1 VCKHQLRGYVTS
13 RNLSLTINQDECP
26 EGTFDEGETH
36 MKKTRLVRAAALA
49 VSLAF
54 VAAACG
60 DDSDSGSTED
70 TTAAAEETTTGD
82 TTAPAEGGE
91 AAGGATCAE
100 GTSIAF
106 FGALSGDAGNLGQN
120 IKKGAELAV
129 AQFNAANAGC
139 QVTLKEFD
147 SQGSPDQAPA
157 LATEAIADAAILGI
171 VGPAFSGESKAV
183 NPLFDEAGLSIITP
197 SATNEALNDNGW
209 KIFHRALAGD
219 DKQGPGI
226 VAYIQNKLAAETVGV
241 IDDASEYGKGIAD
254 IVREGL
260 GDKVVASDS
269 IDPAAADFSAAV
281 SKMKDAAPAAIFYG
295 GYYAEAGKLAKQL
308 RDAGV
313 ESTLVFGDGV
323 KDIGYIEAAGPAA
336 EGSIITCT
344 CADGGSNADFAAAYG
359 EQFPGETPQ
368 TYAAEAYDAANAFL
382 AAITSGAADRAAVLE
397 FLKSYDAAG
406 VTKQIKWDETGE
418 VAGNAV
424 YSYKVEGGAIVVEG
438 LIE

>member
-1 VCKHQLRGYVTS
+1 
-13 RNLSLTINQDECP
+13 
-26 EGTFDEGETH
+26 

-183 NPLFDEAGLSIITP
+183 NPLFDEAGLAIITP

-226 VAYIQNKLAAETVGV
+226 VTYIQNKLAAETVGV

-281 SKMKDAAPAAIFYG
+281 SKMKDAAPAAIFFG

-359 EQFPGETPQ
+359 ELFPGETPQ

-382 AAITSGAADRAAVLE
+382 AGIASGAADRAAVLE

>member
-1 VCKHQLRGYVTS
+1 
-13 RNLSLTINQDECP
+13 
-26 EGTFDEGETH
+26 
-36 MKKTRLVRAAALA
+36 MKKTRIVRAAALA

-70 TTAAAEETTTGD
+70 TTAAEETTTGD
-82 TTAPAEGGE
+82 TTAAGE
-91 AAGGATCAE
+91 DTAAGDVTCAE

-120 IKKGAELAV
+120 IRKGAEVAV

-139 QVTLKEFD
+139 QVELKDFD
-147 SQGSPDQAPA
+147 SQGNPDQAPA
-157 LATEAIADAAILGI
+157 LATQAIEDANILGI
-171 VGPAFSGESKAV
+171 VGPAFSGESKAA

-209 KIFHRALAGD
+209 AVFHRALAGD

-226 VAYIQNKLAAETVGV
+226 VTYIQNTLAAETVGV
-241 IDDASEYGKGIAD
+241 IDDATEYGKGLAD

-260 GDKVVASDS
+260 GDVVVASDS

-313 ESTLVFGDGV
+313 ESILVFGDGV
-323 KDIGYIEAAGPAA
+323 KDVGYIEAAGPAA

-382 AAITSGAADRAAVLE
+382 AAIASGAADRAAVLE

>member
-1 VCKHQLRGYVTS
+1 VT
-13 RNLSLTINQDECP
+13 
-26 EGTFDEGETH
+26 
-36 MKKTRLVRAAALA
+36 
-49 VSLAF
+49 
-54 VAAACG
+54 
-60 DDSDSGSTED
+60 
-70 TTAAAEETTTGD
+70 
-82 TTAPAEGGE
+82 
-91 AAGGATCAE
+91 
-100 GTSIAF
+100 
-106 FGALSGDAGNLGQN
+106 
-120 IKKGAELAV
+120 
-129 AQFNAANAGC
+129 
-139 QVTLKEFD
+139 
-147 SQGSPDQAPA
+147 
-157 LATEAIADAAILGI
+157 
-171 VGPAFSGESKAV
+171 
-183 NPLFDEAGLSIITP
+183 
-197 SATNEALNDNGW
+197 
-209 KIFHRALAGD
+209 
-219 DKQGPGI
+219 
-226 VAYIQNKLAAETVGV
+226 YIQNKLAAETVGV

-382 AAITSGAADRAAVLE
+382 AAIASGAADRAAVLE

>member
-1 VCKHQLRGYVTS
+1 MCKHQLRGYVTS
-13 RNLSLTINQDECP
+13 RNLSLTINQDGCP

>member
-1 VCKHQLRGYVTS
+1 
-13 RNLSLTINQDECP
+13 
-26 EGTFDEGETH
+26 

-60 DDSDSGSTED
+60 DDNDSASTED

-82 TTAPAEGGE
+82 TTAEGE
-91 AAGGATCAE
+91 TTEGGATCAE

-139 QVTLKEFD
+139 QVELKEYD

-157 LATEAIADAAILGI
+157 LATEAIGDATVLGI

-183 NPLFDEAGLSIITP
+183 NPLFDEAGLAIITP

-209 KIFHRALAGD
+209 TVFHRALAGD

-226 VAYIQNKLAAETVGV
+226 VTYIQNTLASETVGV
-241 IDDASEYGKGIAD
+241 IDDASEYGKGLAD

-260 GDKVVASDS
+260 GDAVVASDS

-323 KDIGYIEAAGPAA
+323 KDVGYIEAAGPAA

-382 AAITSGAADRAAVLE
+382 AAIASGAADRAAVLE

>member
-1 VCKHQLRGYVTS
+1 
-13 RNLSLTINQDECP
+13 
-26 EGTFDEGETH
+26 

-226 VAYIQNKLAAETVGV
+226 VTYIQNKLAAETVGV

-323 KDIGYIEAAGPAA
+323 KDVGYIEAAGPAA

-424 YSYKVEGGAIVVEG
+424 YSYKVAEGAIVVEG
-438 LIE
+438 LIS

>member
-1 VCKHQLRGYVTS
+1 
-13 RNLSLTINQDECP
+13 
-26 EGTFDEGETH
+26 

-60 DDSDSGSTED
+60 DDNDSGSTED
-70 TTAAAEETTTGD
+70 TTAAAETATAD
-82 TTAPAEGGE
+82 TTAAAEGGE
-91 AAGGATCAE
+91 AAAGGATCAE

-157 LATEAIADAAILGI
+157 LATQAIEDAAILGI

-183 NPLFDEAGLSIITP
+183 NPAFDEAGLAIITP

-226 VAYIQNKLAAETVGV
+226 VAYIQNTLAAETVGV
-241 IDDASEYGKGIAD
+241 IDDASEYGKGLAD

-260 GDKVVASDS
+260 GDKVVASDA

-323 KDIGYIEAAGPAA
+323 KDVGYIEAAGPAA

-424 YSYKVEGGAIVVEG
+424 YSYKVEGGNIVVEG

>member
-1 VCKHQLRGYVTS
+1 
-13 RNLSLTINQDECP
+13 
-26 EGTFDEGETH
+26 

-139 QVTLKEFD
+139 QVTLKEYD

-157 LATEAIADAAILGI
+157 LATEAIADASVLGI

-183 NPLFDEAGLSIITP
+183 NPLFDEAGLAIITP

-226 VAYIQNKLAAETVGV
+226 VTYIQNKLAAETVGV

-281 SKMKDAAPAAIFYG
+281 SKMKDAAPAAIFFG

-359 EQFPGETPQ
+359 ELFPGETPQ

-382 AAITSGAADRAAVLE
+382 AGIASGAADRAAVLE

>member
-1 VCKHQLRGYVTS
+1 MAA
-13 RNLSLTINQDECP
+13 

>member
-1 VCKHQLRGYVTS
+1 
-13 RNLSLTINQDECP
+13 
-26 EGTFDEGETH
+26 

>member
-1 VCKHQLRGYVTS
+1 
-13 RNLSLTINQDECP
+13 
-26 EGTFDEGETH
+26 

-70 TTAAAEETTTGD
+70 TTAAAEDTATAD
-82 TTAPAEGGE
+82 TTAPAEGDE

-139 QVTLKEFD
+139 QVELKQFD

-157 LATEAIADAAILGI
+157 LATEAIADATILGI

-226 VAYIQNKLAAETVGV
+226 VTYIQNKLAAETVGV

-368 TYAAEAYDAANAFL
+368 TYAAEAYDSANAFL
-382 AAITSGAADRAAVLE
+382 AAIASGAADRAAVLD

>member
-1 VCKHQLRGYVTS
+1 
-13 RNLSLTINQDECP
+13 
-26 EGTFDEGETH
+26 

-226 VAYIQNKLAAETVGV
+226 VTYIQNTLAAETVGV
-241 IDDASEYGKGIAD
+241 IDDASEYGKGLAD

>member
-1 VCKHQLRGYVTS
+1 
-13 RNLSLTINQDECP
+13 
-26 EGTFDEGETH
+26 

-157 LATEAIADAAILGI
+157 LATEAIADASVLGI

-183 NPLFDEAGLSIITP
+183 NPLFDEAGLAIITP

-226 VAYIQNKLAAETVGV
+226 VTYIQNKLAAETVGV

-281 SKMKDAAPAAIFYG
+281 SKMKDAAPAAIFFG

-359 EQFPGETPQ
+359 ELFPGETPQ

-382 AAITSGAADRAAVLE
+382 AGIASGAADRAAVLE